1 MARATATRS
10 KSKTKAASA
19 TKTKRTS
26 SGAGSAKRNG
36 VAKAKSGGTTRRATK
51 SSASVDGVTRTN
63 GQAKTNGKARTNG
76 KSQTN
81 GRSQTNSK
89 ARTNGRSSS
98 RKSTSLRTYRSVL
111 NYLRTVSNYE
121 SAPPV
126 AYNKRTFKLD
136 RMKKL
141 LSALGHP
148 EKEFK
153 SVHVA
158 GTKGKGCTST
168 MVACMLQGCG
178 YKVGLYTSPHLTTV
192 RERMTIDGAMPTEQE
207 FTKLL
212 ARVATEAIKALGKD
226 EDATYFE
233 LLTAAA
239 FVWFA
244 ESEVDFAVIETGLG
258 GRLDSTNIIKP
269 EVCGITNISYDHMAL
284 LGPKLTDIAEEK
296 AGIFK
301 KGVPVVSAP
310 QEPEVMGVLKRAAEE
325 MGSTFCVPGDDNE
338 FSYRFEATRLLG
350 PHTRL
355 SLTTSRSR
363 FEHLPVPLP
372 GEHQAINCSVALSM
386 LDALKTRGFK
396 IDDQKAIEGLGNVK
410 IRGRMEMVREEPRTL
425 IDGAH
430 NAASVEALMR
440 AIGQTV
446 PYDSMI
452 VIFACQRDKDIAGML
467 RHVQLGADKIIFT
480 TARTKRSADPHDLL
494 QMFQESCTKMAQ
506 VAENLED
513 ALSIAERAV
522 SRDDLICITGSFYIV
537 GEARKKFKEKI
548 AV

>member
-10 KSKTKAASA
+10 KSKTKASTA

-26 SGAGSAKRNG
+26 SGAGAAKRNG
-36 VAKAKSGGTTRRATK
+36 VAKSKSGGASRTTSKRA
-51 SSASVDGVTRTN
+51 SSAN
-63 GQAKTNGKARTNG
+63 GASGTNGKASPNG
-76 KSQTN
+76 N
-81 GRSQTNSK
+81 GR
-89 ARTNGRSSS
+89 ANGRATR

-111 NYLRTVSNYE
+111 NFLRSVSNYE

-141 LSALGHP
+141 LSALGNP

-153 SVHVA
+153 SIHVA
-158 GTKGKGCTST
+158 GTKGKGCTSA

-192 RERMTIDGAMPTEQE
+192 RERMTIDGVMPTEQE

-212 ARVATEAIKALGKD
+212 ARVATEATKALGKD

-233 LLTAAA
+233 LLTAAS

-269 EVCGITNISYDHMAL
+269 EVCGITNISYDHTAL

-310 QEPEVMGVLKRAAEE
+310 QEPEVMGVLKKAAEE

-386 LDALKTRGFK
+386 MDALKSRGFK

-410 IRGRMEMVREEPRTL
+410 IRGRMEMVRDEPRTL

-467 RHVQLGADKIIFT
+467 QHVQLGADKIIFT
-480 TARTKRSADPHDLL
+480 SARTKRSADPHDLL
-494 QMFQESCTKMAQ
+494 QTFQESCTKMAQ

-537 GEARKKFKEKI
+537 GEARKKFKEQV

>member
-1 MARATATRS
+1 MLNFLRS
-10 KSKTKAASA
+10 
-19 TKTKRTS
+19 
-26 SGAGSAKRNG
+26 
-36 VAKAKSGGTTRRATK
+36 
-51 SSASVDGVTRTN
+51 
-63 GQAKTNGKARTNG
+63 
-76 KSQTN
+76 
-81 GRSQTNSK
+81 
-89 ARTNGRSSS
+89 
-98 RKSTSLRTYRSVL
+98 
-111 NYLRTVSNYE
+111 VSNYE

-136 RMKKL
+136 RMKRL
-141 LSALGHP
+141 LAGLGHP
-148 EKEFK
+148 EKDFK
-153 SVHVA
+153 SIHIA

-192 RERMTIDGAMPTEQE
+192 RERMTINSKMPTEQE
-207 FTKLL
+207 FTKLIS
-212 ARVATEAIKALGKD
+212 RVAVEASKSLSKD
-226 EDATYFE
+226 DEATYFE

-269 EVCGITNISYDHMAL
+269 EVCGITNISYDHTSL
-284 LGPKLTDIAEEK
+284 LGSKLSEIAEEK

-310 QEPEVMGVLKRAAEE
+310 QDPEVMGVLKRAAEE
-325 MGSTFCVPGDDNE
+325 SGSTFCVPGDDNE

-386 LDALKTRGFK
+386 MDALKTRGFK

-410 IRGRMEMVREEPRTL
+410 IRGRMEMVRDEPRTL

-467 RHVQLGADKIIFT
+467 EHVQLGADKIIFT

-494 QMFQESCTKMAQ
+494 HTFQESCTKMAQ
-506 VAENLED
+506 VAENLEE

-537 GEARKKFKEKI
+537 GEARKKFKEQV